1 MQSRRSINAPRK
13 NSIQGDQMNQTT
25 QTSNSPTRKPRLAL
39 MGEFS
44 AGKSTLS
51 NLLLGADPLP
61 VQVTATRL
69 PPVWIS
75 YGENSATREDL
86 DGNSFA
92 IDIDRLETV
101 PLEETRMIRLCLK
114 SDILRLC
121 DLIDMPGISDPNMD
135 AGVWQAVIG
144 EADHVIWC
152 THAIQAWRQSE
163 AAVWESLP
171 EHLRQKSLLLLS
183 RFDKLLTARDRD
195 RVLSR
200 VRRETDGLFCDIF
213 PVSLTEALISGDDR
227 RTWENSGAEP
237 FVLRLIDLLTRRGG
251 SSDRVEENGPKT
263 KPATPASQPVETEHS
278 SCIRV
283 MPSRVR
289 MTPGGQRRARCRPQG
304 NVVLP
309 PEQSFLDMPE
319 NA

>member
-1 MQSRRSINAPRK
+1 
-13 NSIQGDQMNQTT
+13 MNQTT
-25 QTSNSPTRKPRLAL
+25 QSSSPPARKPRLAL

-75 YGENSATREDL
+75 YGENAATREDL
-86 DGNSFA
+86 DGNSIA
-92 IDIDRLETV
+92 IDINRLETV

-152 THAIQAWRQSE
+152 THATQAWRQSE

-171 EHLRQKSLLLLS
+171 EHLRQQSLLLLT
-183 RFDKLLTARDRD
+183 RFDKLLTPRDRN
-195 RVLSR
+195 RVVKR
-200 VRRETDGLFCDIF
+200 VRRETDGLFGDVF
-213 PVSLTEALISGDDR
+213 PVSLTEALVSGEDR
-227 RTWENSGAEP
+227 QAWENSGAEP
-237 FVLRLIDLLTRRGG
+237 FVLRLIDLLTQKGG
-251 SSDRVEENGPKT
+251 SAGEAQERGAKEESE
-263 KPATPASQPVETEHS
+263 APASQPAETEHS
-278 SCIRV
+278 SSIRV

-289 MTPGGQRRARCRPQG
+289 MKPGGQKRPRCRPQG
-304 NVVLP
+304 SVALP
-309 PEQSFLDMPE
+309 PEQTFLDVPE